1 MMSQLIRAASQCNRA
16 SDEALSKREE
26 RITWSSNHIETFSCS
41 CRFAPRHNSGTK
53 QEVDEMVKLTGFDTL
68 DALIDATVPKAIR
81 RGPME
86 LGEYTKGY
94 TESEFIAKF
103 K

>member
-1 MMSQLIRAASQCNRA
+1 
-16 SDEALSKREE
+16 
-26 RITWSSNHIETFSCS
+26 
-41 CRFAPRHNSGTK
+41 
-53 QEVDEMVKLTGFDTL
+53 MVKLTGFDTL

>member
-1 MMSQLIRAASQCNRA
+1 
-16 SDEALSKREE
+16 
-26 RITWSSNHIETFSCS
+26 
-41 CRFAPRHNSGTK
+41 
-53 QEVDEMVKLTGFDTL
+53 MVNLTGFDTL

-81 RGPME
+81 RGQMD

>member
-1 MMSQLIRAASQCNRA
+1 MHRACGDRVFTAC
-16 SDEALSKREE
+16 D
-26 RITWSSNHIETFSCS
+26 SCYHFS
-41 CRFAPRHNSGTK
+41 CRFAPRHNSATE
-53 QEVDEMVKLTGFDTL
+53 QEVQEMVNLTGFGSM
-68 DALIDATVPKAIR
+68 AELIDATVPKAIR
-81 RGPME
+81 RGQMD